1 MAVHKTKKVMRKY
14 DELNII
20 PVFNSTYMPDYMPI
34 ETIFSG
40 VKLRYKQQRLN
51 KIVNGKSFSDDV
63 LIRQV
68 FGQVTEENILKAIN

>member
-1 MAVHKTKKVMRKY
+1 
-14 DELNII
+14 
-20 PVFNSTYMPDYMPI
+20 MPDYMPI